1 MDKIILIVHMLTALG
16 IIGLILLQQGKGA
29 EAGASFGGG
38 ASQTVFGSSG
48 GGNFFTRA
56 TAILATVFFVTSFG
70 LAIVAK
76 QNAGVSVDE
85 GIPTL
90 QVEPESDIPAAAS
103 DELSDSDLPSLQEGV
118 AEEASAVTDN
128 AANEVSDAASAAMDQ
143 AAETAEAAAQ
153 NLQDQATEAAAAA
166 EEKVEENTPQ

>member
-16 IIGLILLQQGKGA
+16 IWGLILLQQGKGA

-76 QNAGVSVDE
+76 KNAGVTVDE
-85 GIPTL
+85 GIPSL
-90 QVEPESDIPAAAS
+90 QVEPASDIPAAAAS
-103 DELSDSDLPSLQEGV
+103 EELSDSDLPNLQDV
-118 AEEASAVTDN
+118 A
-128 AANEVSDAASAAMDQ
+128 SDAAAATENALPELNEAAGAALEQ
-143 AAETAEAAAQ
+143 AAETAEAAAEE
-153 NLQDQATEAAAAA
+153 LQDNAA
-166 EEKVEENTPQ
+166 EALDAVEQKVEEEKPQ

>member
-90 QVEPESDIPAAAS
+90 QIEPESDVPAAAS
-103 DELSDSDLPSLQEGV
+103 DEISDSDLPSLQDV
-118 AEEASAVTDN
+118 ADEAAATTEA
-128 AANEVSDAASAAMDQ
+128 AANDISDAANAVLDQ
-143 AAETAEAAAQ
+143 AAESAEAAAQ
-153 NLQDQATEAAAAA
+153 DLQENAAEAVEAA
-166 EEKVEENTPQ
+166 EQKVEENKPQ

>member
-16 IIGLILLQQGKGA
+16 ILGLILLQQGKGA

-56 TAILATVFFVTSFG
+56 TAVLATVFFVTSFG

-76 QNAGVSVDE
+76 QNAGVNIDE

-90 QVEPESDIPAAAS
+90 QVEPASDIPAAAS
-103 DELSDSDLPSLQEGV
+103 DELSDSDLPNLQDV
-118 AEEASAVTDN
+118 ASETAATAEAALPELN
-128 AANEVSDAASAAMDQ
+128 DAAGAVLDQ
-143 AAETAEAAAQ
+143 AAETAEAAAEDLQ
-153 NLQDQATEAAAAA
+153 NNAA
-166 EEKVEENTPQ
+166 EALDAVEQKVEEEKPQ